1 MEPIEIVEADLD
13 RDDHQRSVLNLI
25 DAYARDPMGN
35 GEPLPSRVKNEL
47 IPGLRNHPTTLIFL
61 AWCDGRAVG
70 IAVCFIGFSTF
81 AARPLIN
88 IHDLAVLP
96 EGRGNG
102 VGRKLLAAVER
113 KAREMNCCKV
123 TLEVLENNRR
133 AFESLCRGGL
143 CPGHLYRGGRRG
155 IVFCQEA
162 VRQLSVNSGQWPVNS
177 EP

>member
-1 MEPIEIVEADLD
+1 MEPIEIIEADLD
-13 RDDHQRSVLNLI
+13 RDDHRRSVLELI
-25 DAYARDPMGN
+25 DAYACDPMGN
-35 GEPLPSRVKNEL
+35 GEPLPSRVKKEL

-61 AWCDGRAVG
+61 AWCESRAVG

-133 AFESLCRGGL
+133 ALKVYAAAGFVRATYTEEAGGAL
-143 CPGHLYRGGRRG
+143 FFAKL
-155 IVFCQEA
+155 
-162 VRQLSVNSGQWPVNS
+162 L
-177 EP
+177 

>member
-1 MEPIEIVEADLD
+1 MEPIEIIEADLD
-13 RDDHQRSVLNLI
+13 RDDHRHSVLELI
-25 DAYARDPMGN
+25 NAYARDPMGN
-35 GEPLPSRVKNEL
+35 GQPLPSRVKNEL

-96 EGRGNG
+96 GNRGGG
-102 VGRKLLAAVER
+102 VGKKLLAAVEER
-113 KAREMNCCKV
+113 ARAMNCCKV

-133 AFESLCRGGL
+133 ALKVYAAAGFARATYTEEAGGAL
-143 CPGHLYRGGRRG
+143 
-155 IVFCQEA
+155 FFA
-162 VRQLSVNSGQWPVNS
+162 KQL
-177 EP
+177 

>member
-13 RDDHQRSVLNLI
+13 RDDHQRSVLELI

-35 GEPLPSRVKNEL
+35 GEPLPDRIKKEL

-61 AWCDGRAVG
+61 SLVQGRAVG

-96 EGRGNG
+96 DRRGAGIGRQ
-102 VGRKLLAAVER
+102 LLDAVER

-133 AFESLCRGGL
+133 ALNVYAAAGFARATYTEEAGGAL
-143 CPGHLYRGGRRG
+143 
-155 IVFCQEA
+155 FFA
-162 VRQLSVNSGQWPVNS
+162 KQL
-177 EP
+177 